1 MVSRPLIDILLF
13 WNLFNWTII
22 IYIMLR
28 TPLSSTLLLSPFP
41 FPESQ
46 CPHSANK
53 QQGPVCH
60 SNTPLPG
67 TGLLSLSYASSDVG
81 TQKVVSFSCLWL
93 PTPQWI
99 TLVSAGSVTFYDPW
113 NIYLTFKSHT
123 QLLTNYCIFFS
134 AIFDPV
140 SLSGRVCS
148 FFWPSLEQNYY
159 TMKLQLWV
167 EERQSWNLLSSASLL
182 GYLKEAG
189 FVGLCINPGQWE
201 PLMPWLL
208 PINPK
213 RNSHVV
219 HYPRGWVHLHLLI
232 VKTTWSRCSPR
243 EMQAGP
249 WAILPSG
256 ALSLEY

>member
-1 MVSRPLIDILLF
+1 M
-13 WNLFNWTII
+13 
-22 IYIMLR
+22 
-28 TPLSSTLLLSPFP
+28 LLLSPFP

-46 CPHSANK
+46 CPHSVNK

-99 TLVSAGSVTFYDPW
+99 TSVSAGSVTFYDSW
-113 NIYLTFKSHT
+113 NIYLTFKSLT
-123 QLLTNYCIFFS
+123 QLLTNYC
-134 AIFDPV
+134 
-140 SLSGRVCS
+140 
-148 FFWPSLEQNYY
+148 FFWSCFLVR
-159 TMKLQLWV
+159 KSVQLFLTLTWA
-167 EERQSWNLLSSASLL
+167 ELLHYEAAAMERQSWNLLSSASLL
-182 GYLKEAG
+182 GYLKKAG
-189 FVGLCINPGQWE
+189 FVSLCINPGQWE

-213 RNSHVV
+213 RNSHVA

-232 VKTTWSRCSPR
+232 AKTNWSRCSPR

-249 WAILPSG
+249 WAILPPG

>member
-1 MVSRPLIDILLF
+1 MVSRPLIDILFF

-22 IYIMLR
+22 IYIVKNTIVFHAPIKPISFSRVPM
-28 TPLSSTLLLSPFP
+28 STF
-41 FPESQ
+41 
-46 CPHSANK
+46 C
-53 QQGPVCH
+53 QQAAG
-60 SNTPLPG
+60 S
-67 TGLLSLSYASSDVG
+67 SLSQQYPTSWYW
-81 TQKVVSFSCLWL
+81 TSFPIVCIFWCWYSEGSIFFMFMIAH
-93 PTPQWI
+93 PQWI
-99 TLVSAGSVTFYDPW
+99 TLVSAGSVTFYDSW
-113 NIYLTFKSHT
+113 NIYLTFKSLT
-123 QLLTNYCIFFS
+123 QLLANYCVF
-134 AIFDPV
+134 FDPV

-159 TMKLQLWV
+159 TMKQQLWV

-189 FVGLCINPGQWE
+189 FVSLCINPGQWE

-213 RNSHVV
+213 RNSHVA
-219 HYPRGWVHLHLLI
+219 HYPREWVHLHLLI
-232 VKTTWSRCSPR
+232 AKTTWSRCSPR

-249 WAILPSG
+249 WVILPPG

>member
-123 QLLTNYCIFFS
+123 QLLTNYCIFFLCYFWS
-134 AIFDPV
+134 CFLVRKSVQLFLTLTWAELLHYEAAAMGRGETVVELIILCFSFRIPQR
-140 SLSGRVCS
+140 SRVC
-148 FFWPSLEQNYY
+148 
-159 TMKLQLWV
+159 
-167 EERQSWNLLSSASLL
+167 
-182 GYLKEAG
+182 G
-189 FVGLCINPGQWE
+189 FVY
-201 PLMPWLL
+201 
-208 PINPK
+208 K
-213 RNSHVV
+213 SRAV
-219 HYPRGWVHLHLLI
+219 R
-232 VKTTWSRCSPR
+232 TTDAKAAANQS
-243 EMQAGP
+243 
-249 WAILPSG
+249 
-256 ALSLEY
+256 